1 MEAGDPF
8 EFGHGE
14 HRVAFDGVALFV
26 DGRRFGLDEIDR
38 LATSV
43 TVDQSQGRWNR
54 LTAGVSVF
62 GNGEV
67 ASVQF
72 VGDAGTERWGEWR
85 PRWDQLDRVV
95 RDQVQP
101 RLLQRTLTTV
111 TNGGEVDLGSIGPR
125 MRGRFSASLAGIR
138 HRKPFAKPMAWPSIT
153 GVTVRNG
160 IFVIGLDGAKSREY
174 LTGLGVGEWDAWQLP
189 VLAERLG

>member
-1 MEAGDPF
+1 MEAGNPF
-8 EFGHGE
+8 EFVHGK
-14 HRVAFDGVALFV
+14 HQVAFDGAALFV
-26 DGRRFGLDEIDR
+26 DGRRFGLDDIER
-38 LATSV
+38 LGTSV

-62 GNGEV
+62 GNDEV

-85 PRWDQLDRVV
+85 PLWDQLDTVV
-95 RDQVQP
+95 RARIQP

-111 TNGGEVDLGSIGPR
+111 TNGGEVDLGCIGPR
-125 MRGRFSASLAGIR
+125 MRGRFTVSLAGIR
-138 HRKPFAKPMAWPSIT
+138 HRKPFARPMAWTSIS

-160 IFVIGLDGAKSREY
+160 ILVIGLTDPRPREY

-189 VLAERLG
+189 VLVERLG